1 MPEQTEIT
9 NMGSFGKSEKGETSK
24 RGQGAQE
31 PEPAPEPEKKGK
43 K

>member
-1 MPEQTEIT
+1 MAEQTEIS

-24 RGQGAQE
+24 RGQSAQE
-31 PEPAPEPEKKGK
+31 PEPAPEKDDKKK